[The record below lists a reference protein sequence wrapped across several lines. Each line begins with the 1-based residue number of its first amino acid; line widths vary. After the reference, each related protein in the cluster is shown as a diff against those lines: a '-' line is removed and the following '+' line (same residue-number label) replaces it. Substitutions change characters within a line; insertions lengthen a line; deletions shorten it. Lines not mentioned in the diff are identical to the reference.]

1 MNAVRWKRFP
11 VLAPVVAVLCC
22 LLLGGLAMGQDKV
35 SADNGDPLA
44 ARLKP
49 PTAAQKVEIGK
60 GQTLF
65 RANCAFCHG
74 PDATGAS
81 GPDLMHSKIVNDDEG
96 GNLIG
101 QVVGQGRPG
110 KMPVFHLTEEQIHQ
124 IAAFLHERLRV
135 SYTPYG
141 VLPQNMPAQR
151 LLVGNAA
158 DGKAYFFGAG
168 GCSHCHSPEGDLK
181 GVASRLTPLKL
192 QNSIVYPENDQQ
204 QVTITWPDGH
214 QAKGPLVYADDF
226 YVSWRTPDG
235 WTQTIA
241 RSGPARI
248 AITDPLAGHAALIP
262 HYTNKDLHDLFAFLE
277 TLK

>member
-1 MNAVRWKRFP
+1 MNGLKWKR
-11 VLAPVVAVLCC
+11 LLSGQLVAAALCC
-22 LLLGGLAMGQDKV
+22 LLMSGLALGQDKV

-49 PTAAQKVEIGK
+49 PTAAQKVEIDK

-81 GPDLMHSKIVNDDEG
+81 GPDLMHSKIVNDDAG

-101 QVVGQGRPG
+101 QVVRQGRPG
-110 KMPVFHLTEEQIHQ
+110 KMPVFHLTEAQIHQ

-181 GVASRLTPLKL
+181 GVAGRLTPLKL
-192 QNSIVYPENDQQ
+192 QNSIVYPESRQQ
-204 QVTITWPDGH
+204 EVTVTWPDGR

-226 YVSWRTPDG
+226 YVSWRDG
-235 WTQTIA
+235 SGWAQTIA

-248 AITDPLAGHAALIP
+248 AISDPLAGHQALISR
-262 HYTNKDLHDLFAFLE
+262 YTNKDLHDLFAFLE

>member
-1 MNAVRWKRFP
+1 MHGLRPISCSLPKLAMAV
-11 VLAPVVAVLCC
+11 VCC
-22 LLLGGLAMGQDKV
+22 LLLSGLAVSQDRA
-35 SADNGDPLA
+35 STDNGDPLA

-49 PTAAQKVEIGK
+49 PTAAQKVEIDK

-81 GPDLMHSKIVNDDEG
+81 GPDLMHSKLVNDDEG

-101 QVVGQGRPG
+101 QVVRQGRAG

-151 LLVGNAA
+151 LLVGDASA
-158 DGKAYFFGAG
+158 GKAYFFGAG
-168 GCSHCHSPEGDLK
+168 GCAQCHSPERDLR
-181 GVASRLTPLKL
+181 GIARRLTPLKL
-192 QNSIVYPENDQQ
+192 QNSIVYPESNQRE
-204 QVTITWPDGH
+204 VTITWPDGR

-226 YVSWRTPDG
+226 YVSWRDGSG

-248 AITDPLAGHAALIP
+248 GISDPLAGHAALISR
-262 HYTNKDLHDLFAFLE
+262 YTNKNLHDLFAYLE

>member
-1 MNAVRWKRFP
+1 MNGLKWKR
-11 VLAPVVAVLCC
+11 LLSRQMVAAAVCC
-22 LLLGGLAMGQDKV
+22 LLLGGLAAGQDKA
-35 SADNGDPLA
+35 SNNGDPLA

-49 PTAAQKVEIGK
+49 PTAAQKVEIDK

-81 GPDLMHSKIVNDDEG
+81 GPDLMHSKIVNDDED

-101 QVVGQGRPG
+101 QVVRQGRPG
-110 KMPVFHLTEEQIHQ
+110 KMPVFHLTDEQIHQ

-141 VLPQNMPAQR
+141 VLPENMPAQR

-168 GCSHCHSPEGDLK
+168 GCSHCHSPEGDFK
-181 GVASRLTPLKL
+181 GIARRLTPLKL
-192 QNSIVYPENDQQ
+192 QNSIVYPEYHHQ
-204 QVTITWPDGH
+204 QVTITWPDGR
-214 QAKGPLVYADDF
+214 QVKGPLVYADDF
-226 YVSWRTPDG
+226 YVSWLDGSG

-248 AITDPLAGHAALIP
+248 EISDPLAGHVALIP
-262 HYTNKDLHDLFAFLE
+262 RYTNKDLHDLFAYLE